1 MTYAQLKAY
10 FETAELPTM
19 LHGAHKVYE
28 NVPYTVSIYIDC
40 IEMQIVKCK
49 INDLDVR
56 NSNIAKT
63 YKTNLQE
70 LYNDL
75 QDRSKWDLGL
85 EKLESKQRI

>member
-1 MTYAQLKAY
+1 MTFAELKDY

-40 IEMQIVKCK
+40 IERQIEAHGKPT
-49 INDLDVR
+49 
-56 NSNIAKT
+56 SIAKT
-63 YKTNLQE
+63 YKTNLKE

-85 EKLESKQRI
+85 EKLEEKKRI